1 VNNIEIDETFVQ
13 TYSMKS
19 LYTKKGPQEDIEE
32 IRDYWSDE
40 KLFDSLR
47 LCEHEVEYI
56 RKSHEPH
63 AS

>member
-1 VNNIEIDETFVQ
+1 MKNIKIDRRFTKTLVRSPG
-13 TYSMKS
+13 YIKKS
-19 LYTKKGPQEDIEE
+19 PQEDIEE
-32 IRDYWSDE
+32 IRDYWGDE